1 MRKPCNTLLFLE
13 YEIQCAML
21 KNAMLF
27 ILAVFSLSGCVNYG
41 RPKNVAV
48 KNSISNYPPPYRFS
62 GGRFHRAEF
71 KPNRNERF
79 RKFLG
84 AP

>member
-1 MRKPCNTLLFLE
+1 
-13 YEIQCAML
+13 ML

-48 KNSISNYPPPYRFS
+48 KNSASNYPPPS
-62 GGRFHRAEF
+62 I
-71 KPNRNERF
+71 F
-79 RKFLG
+79 RRKNSSRRIQTKS
-84 AP
+84 